1 MIMAAPT
8 SSESPQRWWSSAWF
22 KLGLSLLL
30 LAVLLYK
37 TDLRELGR
45 AVAKASSW
53 WVIAALA
60 GYIVSQVVSCIRWT
74 MLARALGFSEPFGH
88 FFGSYFT
95 GMYMNLFAP
104 STVAGDIGRA
114 LFLGGQKRKALAFT
128 TVIADRGLGF
138 IVLSWIGA
146 IAIFT
151 QPGYRLPAPLYYG
164 AWTIPPGTL
173 LAWLFG
179 PRLVARLFPPGNR
192 WHELVEH
199 DLAPYW
205 RDSRLL
211 IETSLVA
218 AVFHTIQVLT
228 QVFLAWALKIKTP
241 ALFFF
246 IFVPVV
252 NILGM
257 LPISFSGIGIREF
270 FYLFFLRKVG
280 VARHTAVAL
289 GLLSSGVV
297 LISGLTGGL
306 VFLLW
311 KVPVPSTETSAPP
324 PAEGT
329 AEAAASKP
337 VQAIAPNLDRR

>member
-1 MIMAAPT
+1 MSMAAPT
-8 SSESPQRWWSSAWF
+8 NTQSPQRWWSSIWF
-22 KLGLSLLL
+22 KLGLSLVLL
-30 LAVLLYK
+30 VVLLYK
-37 TDLRELGR
+37 TDLSELGR
-45 AVAKASSW
+45 AVAKANPW

-60 GYIVSQVVSCIRWT
+60 GYIVSQFVSCVRWT
-74 MLARALGFSEPFGH
+74 MLARALGFREPFGH

-138 IVLSWIGA
+138 VVLSWIGA

-179 PRLVARLFPPGNR
+179 PRLVARLLPPGNR
-192 WHELVEH
+192 WRTLMEH

-205 RDSRLL
+205 RDYRLL

-228 QVFLAWALKIKTP
+228 QVFLARGLKMKTEVS
-241 ALFFF
+241 FFF

-270 FYLFFLRKVG
+270 FYMFFLRKLR
-280 VARHTAVAL
+280 VASHTAVAL
-289 GLLSSGVV
+289 GLLSSAVV

-311 KVPVPSTETSAPP
+311 KVPAPSAEASAPT
-324 PAEGT
+324 PAEG
-329 AEAAASKP
+329 AAAAPDSDP
-337 VQAIAPNLDRR
+337 AQAIAPNFE

>member
-1 MIMAAPT
+1 MAAPT
-8 SSESPQRWWSSAWF
+8 NTQSPPRWWASIWF
-22 KLGLSLLL
+22 KLGLSLVL

-37 TDLRELGR
+37 TDLSELGR
-45 AVAKASSW
+45 AVAKANRW

-60 GYIVSQVVSCIRWT
+60 GYIVSQFVSSVRWT
-74 MLARALGFSEPFGH
+74 MLARALGFREPFGH
-88 FFGSYFT
+88 FFGLYFT

-138 IVLSWIGA
+138 VVLSWIGA

-179 PRLVARLFPPGNR
+179 PRLVARLLPPGNR
-192 WHELVEH
+192 WRTLLEH

-205 RDSRLL
+205 RDYRLL

-218 AVFHTIQVLT
+218 VVFHTIQVLT
-228 QVFLAWALKIKTP
+228 QVFLAWALKMKTEVW
-241 ALFFF
+241 FFF

-270 FYLFFLRKVG
+270 FYLFFLHKIG

-289 GLLSSGVV
+289 GLLSSVVV
-297 LISGLTGGL
+297 LITGLTGGL

-311 KVPVPSTETSAPP
+311 KVPAPSAEVSA
-324 PAEGT
+324 PAEG
-329 AEAAASKP
+329 AAAAPDSEP
-337 VQAIAPNLDRR
+337 ARAIAQNFD

>member
-1 MIMAAPT
+1 VNMAAT
-8 SSESPQRWWSSAWF
+8 ISTESRQRWWSSAWL
-22 KLGLSLLL
+22 KIGLSLVL

-45 AVAKASSW
+45 AVAKANSW
-53 WVIAALA
+53 WVIAALV
-60 GYIVSQVVSCIRWT
+60 GYLVSQVVSCIRWT
-74 MLARALGFSEPFGH
+74 MLARPLGFNEPFSH

-104 STVAGDIGRA
+104 STVAGDIGRT
-114 LFLGGQKRKALAFT
+114 LLLGGQKRKALALT

-138 IVLSWIGA
+138 IVLSCIGA
-146 IAIFT
+146 VAILA
-151 QPGYRLPAPLYYG
+151 QPWYRLPAPLYYG
-164 AWTIPPGTL
+164 AWTIPPATL
-173 LAWLFG
+173 LMWLFG
-179 PRLVARLFPPGNR
+179 PRLAARLLPAGNR
-192 WHELVEH
+192 WRELVER

-228 QVFLAWALKIKTP
+228 QVLLAWALKIKTP
-241 ALFFF
+241 VLFFF

-270 FYLFFLRKVG
+270 FYLFFLHKVG

-289 GLLSSGVV
+289 GLLSSAVV
-297 LISGLTGGL
+297 LVTGLTGGL

-311 KVPVPSTETSAPP
+311 KVPT
-324 PAEGT
+324 PAT
-329 AEAAASKP
+329 DDAATEAAKAPATAAESKP
-337 VQAIAPNLDRR
+337 VQAIAPNFD

>member
-1 MIMAAPT
+1 MTATT
-8 SSESPQRWWSSAWF
+8 STESPQRWWSSAWF
-22 KLGLSLLL
+22 KIGLSLVL

-45 AVAKASSW
+45 AVAKANSW

-74 MLARALGFSEPFGH
+74 MLARALGFDEPFGH

-114 LFLGGQKRKALAFT
+114 LFLGGQRRRALAFT
-128 TVIADRGLGF
+128 TVLADRGLGF

-151 QPGYRLPAPLYYG
+151 QPGYRLPAMLYYG
-164 AWTIPPGTL
+164 AWTIPPATL
-173 LAWLFG
+173 LGWLCA

-192 WHELVEH
+192 WRELVEH

-205 RDSRLL
+205 RDFRLL
-211 IETSLVA
+211 TETSLVA
-218 AVFHTIQVLT
+218 VVFHTIQVLT
-228 QVFLAWALKIKTP
+228 QVFLAWALNIKAP
-241 ALFFF
+241 VSFFF
-246 IFVPVV
+246 IFIPAV

-270 FYLFFLRKVG
+270 FYMFFLHKIG

-289 GLLSSGVV
+289 GLLSSAVV
-297 LISGLTGGL
+297 LITGLTGGL

-311 KVPVPSTETSAPP
+311 KVKVPAPSTEVSAPP
-324 PAEGT
+324 PAEG
-329 AEAAASKP
+329 AAAAADSKP
-337 VQAIAPNLDRR
+337 VPAIAPNLD

>member
-1 MIMAAPT
+1 MSATIGT
-8 SSESPQRWWSSAWF
+8 ESPQRWWSSAWF
-22 KLGLSLLL
+22 KIGLSLVL

-37 TDLRELGR
+37 TDLHELGG
-45 AVAKASSW
+45 AVARANSW

-60 GYIVSQVVSCIRWT
+60 GYIASQVVSCIRWT
-74 MLARALGFSEPFGH
+74 MLARALGFREPFGH

-104 STVAGDIGRA
+104 STVAGDIGRT
-114 LFLGGQKRKALAFT
+114 LLLGGQKRKALALT

-138 IVLSWIGA
+138 IVLSCIGA
-146 IAIFT
+146 VAILS
-151 QPGYRLPAPLYYG
+151 QPWYRLPAPLYYG
-164 AWTIPPGTL
+164 AWTIPPATL
-173 LAWLFG
+173 LMWLFG
-179 PRLVARLFPPGNR
+179 PRLAARLLPAGNKWR
-192 WHELVEH
+192 TLVEH

-218 AVFHTIQVLT
+218 AVFHIIQVVT
-228 QVFLAWALKIKTP
+228 QVFLAWALKIKAP
-241 ALFFF
+241 VLFFF

-270 FYLFFLRKVG
+270 FYLYFLRRIG
-280 VARHTAVAL
+280 VARHTALAL
-289 GLLSSGVV
+289 GLLSSSVV
-297 LISGLTGGL
+297 LITGLTGGL

-311 KVPVPSTETSAPP
+311 KVPVPPAETS
-324 PAEGT
+324 T
-329 AEAAASKP
+329 ASATQGAAAATDAKP
-337 VQAIAPNLDRR
+337 VQAIAPNLD